1 MVIVEKLG
9 ERMKT
14 VGELSQEL
22 LLKAT
27 PSSHSVSEQA
37 SEQLGEFEKNVY
49 ICLEEHKKIFDGD
62 FFIVVLTKKEK
73 LLENVIRNY
82 FYGRISCPTP
92 NYDQIVYKY
101 SREEDSLEPLWVI
114 PDQKTCLYFK
124 WYTAE
129 VNPTQFEL
137 LSNVLKF
144 EDGTLFKLAKE
155 LNGEKEKT
163 PDLKDD

>member
-1 MVIVEKLG
+1 MEK
-9 ERMKT
+9 EVKRTKT
-14 VGELSQEL
+14 VGELSQDL

-27 PSSHSVSEQA
+27 PTSHSVSEQA
-37 SEQLGEFEKNVY
+37 GEQLEDFEKNVY
-49 ICLEEHKKIFDGD
+49 LCLEKHKKLFDGD

-101 SREEDSLEPLWVI
+101 SRKEDSVEPLWVI
-114 PDQKTCLYFK
+114 PDKKTCKYFK
-124 WYTAE
+124 EYTTE

-144 EDGTLFKLAKE
+144 ADGSLFKLAKE
-155 LNGEKEKT
+155 LNGEKDKT
-163 PDLKDD
+163 PDLKDN